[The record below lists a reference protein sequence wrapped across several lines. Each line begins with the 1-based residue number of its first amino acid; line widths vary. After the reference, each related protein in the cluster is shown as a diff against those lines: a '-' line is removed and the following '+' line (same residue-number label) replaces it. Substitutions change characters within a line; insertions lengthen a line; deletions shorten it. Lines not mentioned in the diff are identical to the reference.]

1 MVCILLSSYNGEK
14 YIREQ
19 IESILGQENV
29 EVHIVVRDD
38 GSEDKTQSILKEYEL
53 SGKLNVIHGKNI
65 GWRKSF
71 MRLLYESPD
80 CEYYAFCD
88 QDDIWLPQKLE
99 KAIIKL
105 KSMPVG
111 SPNLYCSNLI
121 YYKEGK
127 KYGIVKKTP
136 PVLSCE
142 HALMRSL
149 AAGCTMVFNKELRDT
164 IVNHKPRRV
173 SAHDFWTYQV
183 ASFLGNV
190 YYDMDSYILYR
201 QHNNNQIGAS
211 INAIDIWK
219 SRLSNVKKNFMR
231 DDRQFAAKEL
241 LRLYSG
247 SLSHDKI
254 LRIKKVAFFDK
265 DVFTRLSLCFDHLY
279 SMGTFASDFWLRT
292 RIMFGK
298 I

>member
-1 MVCILLSSYNGEK
+1 MNCL
-14 YIREQ
+14 
-19 IESILGQENV
+19 EN
-29 EVHIVVRDD
+29 
-38 GSEDKTQSILKEYEL
+38 
-53 SGKLNVIHGKNI
+53 
-65 GWRKSF
+65 
-71 MRLLYESPD
+71 
-80 CEYYAFCD
+80 

-99 KAIIKL
+99 KAIVKL
-105 KSMPVG
+105 NSMPLG

-149 AAGCTMVFNKELRDT
+149 AAGCTMVFTKELRDT

-173 SAHDFWTYQV
+173 SAQDFWTYQV

-231 DDRQFAAKEL
+231 DDMQLAAKEL

-265 DVFTRLSLCFDHLY
+265 DIFTRLSLCFDHLY